1 VQYSAIDPPMA
12 TRSETR
18 VVVAPNAL
26 KGSLS
31 SFEAADAITR
41 GVRAVNA
48 DADIVSVPIAD
59 GGDGTSAVL
68 CAALGGVAR
77 ETIAPDPLGR
87 PVRARFAVLDGGRTA
102 VLDVASA
109 SGLSLLRPEER
120 QPLIT
125 SSRGTGKLVSAALD
139 AGAETIVLG
148 VGGSATVDG
157 GAGLLAAL
165 GIGLLDER
173 GTQIPSGGA
182 GLARL
187 SRIDL
192 TRMHPALSRVKFRV
206 ACDVDSTLLG
216 AHGAAHLFG
225 PQKGASPD
233 AVSELERN
241 LEHFAEVIRRTT
253 GREVRSVRSGG
264 AAGGIAAGLFGV
276 LGASLESGID
286 LVLGMVGFD
295 RALTG
300 AHLVL
305 TSEGL
310 LDEQSL
316 RNKGPCGVARWAAQ
330 RAVPTIALVGGIADS
345 VRPLDFPEFAGV
357 FSICRRPMALAEAM
371 AHAAQLLEITTTAV
385 LRVFLRELT

>member
-1 VQYSAIDPPMA
+1 MA
-12 TRSETR
+12 TRPAIR
-18 VVVAPNAL
+18 IVVAPNGL

-31 SFEAADAITR
+31 PFEAAVALTR
-41 GVRAVNA
+41 GVRSA
-48 DADIVSVPIAD
+48 DPHAEVVTLPIAD

-87 PVRARFAVLDGGRTA
+87 PVRASFALLDGGRTA

-109 SGLSLLRPEER
+109 SGLSLLRSEER

-165 GIGLLDER
+165 GIGLLDES

-192 TRMHPALSRVKFRV
+192 GRMHPALSRVKFRV

-216 AHGAAHLFG
+216 PQGAARMFG
-225 PQKGASPD
+225 PQKGATPE
-233 AVSELERN
+233 AVAELERN
-241 LEHFAEVIRRTT
+241 LEHFADVIRQTT
-253 GREVRSVRSGG
+253 GREVRNVSSGG

-276 LGASLESGID
+276 LGATLESGID
-286 LVLGMVGFD
+286 LVLEAVGFD
-295 RALTG
+295 QAVMG

-305 TSEGL
+305 TSEGR

-316 RNKGPCGVARWAAQ
+316 RNKGPCGVARWAK
-330 RAVPTIALVGGIADS
+330 RRGVPTIALVGGIADS
-345 VRPLDFPEFAGV
+345 VRPQDFPDFAGM

-371 AHAAQLLEITTTAV
+371 SQAAQLLELTTTSV
-385 LRVFLRELT
+385 VSVFLGGSP